1 MLTSFQSAPEPRTL
15 AHRLLRAVE
24 YSFYALA
31 LAPIAFI
38 AWQAAALLRNIPM
51 WDEFETVLKFLV
63 RYESMSSLRDA
74 IGPLFAL
81 ANEHCMVTSRLIVLA
96 LFELTGEAN
105 FIHLAVVGNLSVVGV
120 VMLLVR
126 HESNRLVRLLLG
138 ALTSLFIFQLQHHE
152 NFFSSYA
159 SIDHFLVVLL
169 TTTTLVWVV
178 RGGVLALWGAGGMS
192 VLAVF
197 TLAHGTAVLAA
208 AALLLGLQQRWRHL
222 AGWMVGSLIIA
233 GLFAWRLSGA
243 PLSLTPP
250 LTLAGLEKIVGYW
263 LSLLGGVPALGN
275 QAVVMPFGALLMVI
289 LGWLTLKT
297 SYRRDPL
304 LWGVAVNAVLAALLI
319 AYGRA
324 GSPDVSPLSS
334 RYMVQSAMAWSATLV
349 MLLKLLGSP
358 WRILGWG
365 AALVVVAGSANV
377 AASVRYLPNAREF
390 VQRRIDAARHYDLAQ
405 SLVGMRRPIYPQG
418 READAILAAAAKTGV
433 YRLAPRK
440 SVAGELDVP
449 MVEQALLY
457 HVDRIVVGR
466 RNLHVRGWMVTPKPM
481 SSDLRPHLLLKQG
494 WDRYVFR
501 GRRESRPDVVQSLGR
516 TDAERCGFYF
526 VIPLSQL
533 PPSAEL
539 EVSLVLKGGRRAI
552 FSNTDHRV
560 KVSRSADNPVERAE

>member
-31 LAPIAFI
+31 LAPVAFI
-38 AWQAAALLRNIPM
+38 AWQAVALLRNIPM

-169 TTTTLVWVV
+169 TTATLVWVV
-178 RGGVLALWGAGGMS
+178 RGGVLALWGAGVMS

-208 AALLLGLQQRWRHL
+208 AALVLALQQRWRHL
-222 AGWMVGSLIIA
+222 AGWMAGSLIIA

-250 LTLAGLEKIVGYW
+250 LTLAGLEKMVVYW

-275 QAVVMPFGALLMVI
+275 QSLAMLFGVFLLVI
-289 LGWLTLKT
+289 LGGLTWKA

-304 LWGVAVNAVLAALLI
+304 LWGVAVNAILAALLI

-334 RYMVQSAMAWSATLV
+334 RYMVQSAMAWSATLI

-358 WRILGWG
+358 WRILAWG

-418 READAILAAAAKTGV
+418 READAILAEAAKTGGLPPGAAQECRRRARCPAGRAGAV
-433 YRLAPRK
+433 ILCRPHRRRPAQPSCPR
-440 SVAGELDVP
+440 
-449 MVEQALLY
+449 
-457 HVDRIVVGR
+457 VDG
-466 RNLHVRGWMVTPKPM
+466 HAEAD
-481 SSDLRPHLLLKQG
+481 DLRPAAAPFAQAGLGSLRVSRAARVAPGCGAIVGTRRCRTLRLLL
-494 WDRYVFR
+494 RHSVEPAPALSRAR
-501 GRRESRPDVVQSLGR
+501 GVAGAQKW
-516 TDAERCGFYF
+516 
-526 VIPLSQL
+526 
-533 PPSAEL
+533 
-539 EVSLVLKGGRRAI
+539 KGGR
-552 FSNTDHRV
+552 FFPPPTTG
-560 KVSRSADNPVERAE
+560 